1 MRGVVLHPSLVLLSL
16 NHRHMSAG
24 DSMKTL
30 EMPSVMSQ
38 QLQQIYEDCLILPEY
53 QREQLI
59 ILLALSRL
67 NDRHIKEVITSVIKE
82 RGVHDD

>member
-1 MRGVVLHPSLVLLSL
+1 
-16 NHRHMSAG
+16 
-24 DSMKTL
+24 MKTNEHIQEL
-30 EMPSVMSQ
+30 SQ

-67 NDRHIKEVITSVIKE
+67 NDRHIKEVITSAIKE
-82 RGVHDD
+82 RGVSND